1 MVARVDVMNDL
12 IARELKEDE
21 WDGWDAW
28 LAQQWWGSP
37 FSAAWWLD
45 ANCRAFGGYPLL
57 LGVYDGEELAGGVA
71 LRVRDACS
79 LKFAGFSILYSPIV
93 MARRGTQR
101 TQRALG
107 VLLEEMAR
115 RRLVVP
121 SLECTPDIV
130 DLRQAVWHQWDLT
143 AGWTVMTALKTWT
156 PRSCLSHGH
165 WRTLKKAERSKIV
178 SHVEPIDAGIL
189 WDLVT
194 ATMLRQ
200 GVSLHQ
206 SKKQFRGLVEA
217 VGSHGMQVV
226 VRDVDGTPLSTAFIM
241 YHGTR
246 VAYDVWAGTSGTG
259 LTKGASVAM
268 YVFGLGELQARGFEY
283 FDWCGANLPGV
294 SDFKLEF
301 GGALT
306 TRLAVSRQP
315 SWFKGAFAGYHYA
328 KRIHGFLKR
337 GEHEGQG

>member
-1 MVARVDVMNDL
+1 VVSDL

-21 WDGWDAW
+21 WDRWDDW
-28 LAQQWWGSP
+28 LAQQPWGSP
-37 FSAAWWLD
+37 FSSAWWLD
-45 ANCRAFGGYPLL
+45 ANCKAFGGRPLL
-57 LGVYDGEELAGGVA
+57 LGVFDGNELAGGVA
-71 LRVRDACS
+71 LRVRDAG
-79 LKFAGFSILYSPIV
+79 FVHMAGFSILYNSVV
-93 MARRGTQR
+93 MAARSTQHR
-101 TQRALG
+101 QQALG
-107 VLLEEMAR
+107 ALVDDVAR

-143 AGWTVMTALKTWT
+143 ASWTVMTALKTWT

-165 WRTLKKAERSKIV
+165 WRTLKETERSKIV

-246 VAYDVWAGTSGTG
+246 VAYDVWAGTSGMG

-294 SDFKLEF
+294 SDFKVRF
-301 GGALT
+301 GGALM
-306 TRLAVSRQP
+306 TRLAISREP
-315 SWFKGAFAGYHYA
+315 WWFKTAFAGYHSA
-328 KRIHGFLKR
+328 KKVRSFLGR
-337 GEHEGQG
+337 GGHDHQG